1 MRRII
6 PAVFI
11 VACAIVLFPSCSSS
25 PSSRKAK
32 SMTWSHFP
40 VTVVSGNVRVSVSAS
55 VETDNRLYDLS
66 VWVPDRDAARR
77 TAQRVAEYN
86 SQVEPMTLTQTFSE
100 CVEKNAGDTIVYAF
114 RKGETSSVSVTALE
128 GEAIIE
134 CSGVEYRLTEKKP
147 GVTLFFRN

>member
-1 MRRII
+1 
-6 PAVFI
+6 
-11 VACAIVLFPSCSSS
+11 
-25 PSSRKAK
+25 
-32 SMTWSHFP
+32 MTWSHFP

-100 CVEKNAGDTIVYAF
+100 CVDKTAGDTIVYAF
-114 RKGETSSVSVTALE
+114 RKGETASVSITALE

-134 CSGVEYRLTEKKP
+134 CSVSNTDYRKET